1 MKNPIDTLLRELFP
15 QRALTRA
22 RARIAL
28 DAMMHYEAATTTHRG
43 KSWRPV
49 PSDADGAAVY
59 RARLTY
65 VVRDMIRNTP
75 FAARARQV
83 VTNNVVGDGIIP
95 KIVAKDATI
104 EAEAMALVSAH
115 LDTTAIDADG
125 RNNLYGLQQLAM
137 GTVFDSG
144 EVLIRRR
151 RRLMSDGLPLPFQ
164 IQILEPDFI
173 DAWRSGTLRG
183 GNEIR
188 DGIEYDGIG
197 RRVAYYLHSEHPG
210 ATFRTRMRNMSRRVP
225 ASEILHIYRQD
236 RPGQMRGVTWL
247 APVALSLQDLH
258 DHQDAQLMRQ
268 KIAACFA
275 AFRVTPDDG
284 NDSANIGD
292 TIIPG
297 RIQNL
302 APGEDIRFAVP
313 PGVEAYDEF
322 TKAVLRSAAAGI
334 GVTYEALSG
343 DLSGVNFSSARMG
356 RMEMDRNVS
365 SWQWLLMI
373 PQMLQPI
380 GSWFIEA
387 AGIALARQFK
397 PGDIT
402 VGWVPPHRALVDP
415 TREIPALRDKVRAGF
430 ASRQSVVRELG
441 FDPDE
446 VTREIVRDNEMAD
459 EHKLSFDSDA
469 RAAKAAVSQN
479 DRVAGGGT
487 QEDRADPNEKDDDNG
502 LE

>member
-1 MKNPIDTLLRELFP
+1 MKNPIDMILREVAP
-15 QRALTRA
+15 QRAIKRA
-22 RARIAL
+22 RARLVL
-28 DAMMHYEAATTTHRG
+28 DAMMHYEAATTTYRG

-49 PSDADGAAVY
+49 PTDADGAAVY
-59 RARLTY
+59 RARLAY

-95 KIVAKDATI
+95 KVIAKEPSVET
-104 EAEAMALVSAH
+104 EAMALVAAH

-125 RNNLYGLQQLAM
+125 RNNLYGLQQLAL

-151 RRLMSDGLPLPFQ
+151 RRLMADGLPLPFQ

-173 DAWRSGTLRG
+173 DASRSGTLQG

-188 DGIEYDGIG
+188 DGIEYDVIG

-210 ATFRTRMRNMSRRVP
+210 ATFRTRMRHQSRRVP

-275 AFRVTPDDG
+275 AFRVAPDDG
-284 NDSANIGD
+284 SDTANVGD
-292 TIIPG
+292 TILPG

-373 PQMLQPI
+373 PQMMQPI
-380 GSWFIEA
+380 GAWFIEA

-402 VGWVPPHRALVDP
+402 IGWVPPHRALVDP

-446 VTREIVRDNEMAD
+446 VTREIVRDNETAD
-459 EHKLSFDSDA
+459 AHKLSFDSDA
-469 RAAKAAVSQN
+469 RAAKAPAPKADGSMTDEEQTGQA
-479 DRVAGGGT
+479 DPEE
-487 QEDRADPNEKDDDNG
+487 QEDDNVR
-502 LE
+502 E